1 MSKKVII
8 TFRNLLL
15 LSLLMFFV
23 VSCDEKKEVT
33 LSDLSS
39 FGENFNQ
46 GCGDF
51 VVYAFSPDK
60 RYALE
65 IRSDED
71 QFLTENGVAIDL
83 KTSTTV
89 QATLMDHRDYT
100 ESSLSRELYCTDV
113 VLGGVLAPGK
123 LVTWDIN
130 EGTVIFNKGPED
142 ENSHRY
148 DVTTE
153 VKNLKI
159 KIDGKEFI
167 LDDFKIEN
175 ISVGWYSGK

>member
-1 MSKKVII
+1 MSKKLFI
-8 TFRNLLL
+8 TLKNLLF
-15 LSLLMFFV
+15 LMLVMFLV
-23 VSCDEKKEVT
+23 ISCEEDKEVT

-39 FGENFNQ
+39 FGQNFNQ

-60 RYALE
+60 RYALQ
-65 IRSDED
+65 IKSDEFE
-71 QFLTENGVAIDL
+71 FLTENGVAIDL

-89 QATLMDHRDYT
+89 KATLMDHRDYT

-113 VLGGVLAPGK
+113 ALGGVLSPGK

-130 EGTVIFNKGPED
+130 EGTVTFNKSVKD
-142 ENSHRY
+142 ENNRTY
-148 DVTTE
+148 NVTTE
-153 VKNLKI
+153 VKGLKI
-159 KIDGKEFI
+159 EVDGKEFL

-175 ISVGWYSGK
+175 ITVGWYSGK